1 MNPTRSRR
9 ATLSLCVVLPACAVL
24 AARALFPTLAPS
36 TAMAV
41 EHNKQEPEVDSGPKP
56 IASTQNPAVAAEAAR
71 LLTQPIGP
79 SPLADKTPKTKPVV
93 IEAEPEPVKA
103 PPPEFT
109 LTSVAGRGT
118 RAFAMID
125 GKLRKVGD
133 DLGEGWTVRE
143 IDTAGRTVRVAG
155 PDEHVLVL
163 TLRDE

>member
-1 MNPTRSRR
+1 MNANRSHR
-9 ATLSLCVVLPACAVL
+9 ATLTLCVVLPVCAVV
-24 AARALFPTLAPS
+24 AARALFPALAPS
-36 TAMAV
+36 AAMAV
-41 EHNKQEPEVDSGPKP
+41 EYTAETPEVDSGPMP
-56 IASTQNPAVAAEAAR
+56 IASTQSPAAAAETTR

-79 SPLADKTPKTKPVV
+79 SPLADRTPKTKPVV
-93 IEAEPEPVKA
+93 IEAEPEPVKT

-109 LTSVAGRGT
+109 LTSVAGRGV

-133 DLGEGWTVRE
+133 DLGEGWIVRE
-143 IDTAGRTVRVAG
+143 IDTPGRSVRVAG